1 MKLDLRKKLM
11 KTAAAALSLTMAA
24 SLISGCDKSDNSDI
38 KIGLLFSKTG
48 ATAITEECMINA
60 AEMAVDEINEAG
72 GINGKKLTYVFEDY
86 ATDAATAAEKIK
98 KLIMQDEVTAVVGC
112 YTSASRIACEPVVEE
127 NNSLL
132 IYPTF
137 YEGEKPSENVVYT
150 GAVPNQQGD
159 IFIPWL
165 AENVGKKFF
174 LLGTDTVYAQLINSQ
189 CRDALANI
197 GGEVVGEEYV
207 PNGHND
213 FSTIITKIKD
223 ADPDVLF
230 VNLNGDSGVAFFK
243 QYKQYGLD
251 ANTMPVASYLLDEST
266 VAALGAETA
275 AGHYTS
281 INYVSTLDT
290 EANKSF
296 LERYHEKFGDDAE
309 MTVVGEETYAS
320 VMLLA
325 QALKKTDDYSAES
338 IIKAMDGI
346 SLDAPEGTITFDA
359 ETNHMY
365 LRGRIAKVNS
375 EGKFEVV
382 YESPELIKPNP
393 EA

>member
-1 MKLDLRKKLM
+1 MKSRFLKKLLS
-11 KTAAAALSLTMAA
+11 AALAVTTCAGMVAGMT
-24 SLISGCDKSDNSDI
+24 GCDSGSSDEI

-60 AEMAVDEINEAG
+60 AQMAIDEVNEAG
-72 GINGKKLTYVFEDY
+72 GINGKKITYVLEDY

-98 KLIMQDEVTAVVGC
+98 KLIMQDEAVATVGC
-112 YTSASRIACEPVVEE
+112 YTSASRIACEPVVED
-127 NNSLL
+127 NDSLL

-137 YEGEKPSENVVYT
+137 YEGEEPSKNVVYT

-159 IFIPWL
+159 IFVPWL
-165 AENVGKKFF
+165 VENVGKKFF
-174 LLGTDTVYAQLINSQ
+174 LLGTDTVYAQLINTQ
-189 CRDALANI
+189 CRASLEEC

-207 PNGHND
+207 PNAHND
-213 FSTIITKIKD
+213 FSSIITKIKE

-251 ANTMPVASYLLDEST
+251 AATMPVASYLLDEST
-266 VAALGAETA
+266 VAALGADTA

-290 EANKSF
+290 DANNEF
-296 LERYHEKFGDDAE
+296 LKKYHEKFGDDAE
-309 MTVVGEETYAS
+309 MTVVGEETYVS
-320 VMLLA
+320 VKLLA
-325 QALKKTDDYSAES
+325 EALKKTDDYSSAS

-346 SLDAPEGTITFDA
+346 TLDVPEGEVKFDP
-359 ETNHMY
+359 ETNHLY
-365 LRGRIAKVNS
+365 LRGRIAKVS
-375 EGKFEVV
+375 DEGKFEVV
-382 YESPELIKPNP
+382 YESPDLIKPDP
-393 EA
+393 TK

>member
-1 MKLDLRKKLM
+1 MKQLGKRLM
-11 KTAAAALSLTMAA
+11 RMAAAALSLTMAA
-24 SLISGCDKSDNSDI
+24 TMFSGCGDSESSDI

-60 AEMAVDEINEAG
+60 AEMAIDEINEAG
-72 GINGKKLTYVFEDY
+72 GVNGKKLTYVFEDY

-127 NNSLL
+127 NDSLL

-189 CRDALANI
+189 CREALAEV

-213 FSTIITKIKD
+213 FSTLITKIKE
-223 ADPDVLF
+223 AYPDVLF

-243 QYKQYGLD
+243 QYRQYGLD
-251 ANTMPVASYLLDEST
+251 PATMPVASYLLDEST

-281 INYVSTLDT
+281 INYVSTLNT

-325 QALKKTDDYSAES
+325 KALEKADDFSAES

-346 SLDAPEGTITFDA
+346 SLDAPEGTITFDKD
-359 ETNHMY
+359 TNHMY

-382 YESPELIKPNP
+382 YESPDLIKPEP